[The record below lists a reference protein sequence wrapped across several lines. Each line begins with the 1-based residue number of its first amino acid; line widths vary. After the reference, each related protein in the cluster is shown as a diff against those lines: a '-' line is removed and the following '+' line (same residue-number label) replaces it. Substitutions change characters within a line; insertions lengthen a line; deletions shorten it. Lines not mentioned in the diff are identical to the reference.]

1 MPARP
6 AWSPEG
12 CTVKL
17 VLLIIAATAAVVVW
31 RSRRGVEVWHTAAD
45 PANP

>member
-6 AWSPEG
+6 ASPPEG

-17 VLLIIAATAAVVVW
+17 VLLIIAASAAAIVW
-31 RSRRGVEVWHTAAD
+31 RSRHSAEVWHTAPD
-45 PANP
+45 PATP